1 MKNAFVAVRRARTAD
16 GELEIQ
22 DGAFF
27 LEPHPHPV
35 FQVKDQEGNLV
46 PREFTGQ
53 GELVQAVVDYQNQAR
68 DPQTLLR
75 AGALAKE
82 GKNEEALALMESLS
96 PAPIGEVILLNV
108 LEF

>member
-1 MKNAFVAVRRARTAD
+1 MKNAFIVVRRARNED
-16 GELEIQ
+16 GSLEVQ

-27 LEPHPHPV
+27 LEPHPHAV
-35 FQVKDQEGNLV
+35 FQVNKV

-53 GELVQAVVDYQNQAR
+53 GELVQAVIDYQNLAR
-68 DPQTLLR
+68 DPNVLLR

-82 GKNEEALALMESLS
+82 GKNEEALELMASLS